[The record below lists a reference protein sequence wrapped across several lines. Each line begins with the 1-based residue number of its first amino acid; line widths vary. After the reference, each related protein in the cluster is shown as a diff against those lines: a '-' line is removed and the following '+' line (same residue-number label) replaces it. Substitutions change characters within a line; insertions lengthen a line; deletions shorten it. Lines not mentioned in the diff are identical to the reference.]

1 MCQSADFVIHCQ
13 EHFCFFCFF
22 CSILK
27 CEQRGDETLRKNAI
41 PEREPASLSERAYAT
56 LREKILRGEIPA
68 GAALSRRKLAVEYG
82 MSFLPV
88 SEALQRLEQDG
99 LVESRPRVGTR
110 VRVPTAYDIR
120 DCYILREA
128 LECQAARLFAEKAS
142 SRERD
147 ELRRMAA
154 QLDKMLFRAF
164 SRPSK
169 SDGQYDA
176 GSYHV
181 AFHLRVAEC
190 AGSAALSEA
199 LRKAHILTFNW
210 LVDVSARFMNP
221 PGRHQELMKALCG
234 DSPAVAERAMR
245 RHICYG
251 LEKIQAAIVAR
262 YSPELRTV
270 GGASSPA
277 YAPPFSGNRK
287 GTWRVKRDSGEPR
300 PRRFPGKL

>member
-1 MCQSADFVIHCQ
+1 MKKAAT
-13 EHFCFFCFF
+13 
-22 CSILK
+22 
-27 CEQRGDETLRKNAI
+27 RARA
-41 PEREPASLSERAYAT
+41 PESLSEKAYTA
-56 LREKILRGEIPA
+56 LREKILRGQMPA
-68 GAALSRRKLAVEYG
+68 GSALSRRKLAIEYG

-120 DCYILREA
+120 DCYTLREA

-142 SRERD
+142 SRERE

-154 QLDKMLFRAF
+154 QLDVMLYRAF
-164 SRPSK
+164 SRPSN
-169 SDGQYDA
+169 SDAQFDA

-199 LRKAHILTFNW
+199 LRKAHILNFNW

-221 PGRHQELMKALCG
+221 PGRHKELMKALCG
-234 DSPAVAERAMR
+234 GSPAAAERAMR
-245 RHICYG
+245 RHISYG
-251 LEKIQAAIVAR
+251 LEKIQAAIAAR
-262 YSPELRTV
+262 YSPGLRTV
-270 GGASSPA
+270 SDASSPA

-287 GTWRVKRDSGEPR
+287 GTWRVKRYSGGPR